1 MSLDHAYSPTLLEGR
16 VAFITGGARGQ
27 GRSHAIAL
35 ARAGADIAI
44 CDSASEL
51 PTVPYELGT
60 EAELAETCALVEAE
74 GRRCV
79 ADRVDVR
86 DLAGLEA
93 FAARTASELGGL
105 DFVIGNAGIYSYAPN
120 TWELTEEQWDVM
132 LDVNLGGVWRTCK
145 ATVPHMIAA
154 GRGGV
159 IVLIS
164 SVNGLRG
171 IPGVAHYNAAK
182 HGLVGLMRTLALE
195 LAPHG
200 VRVNTLHPTA
210 VATGMTQNDA
220 MADALAAVESSGI
233 DMTNLLPVE
242 LMEPEDVSNALVWL
256 VSPLA
261 RYVTASVVPVDAGCT
276 AK

>member
-1 MSLDHAYSPTLLEGR
+1 MTDHAFSPTLLAGR

-27 GRSHAIAL
+27 GRSHAVAL

-44 CDSASEL
+44 CDAETDL
-51 PTVPYELGT
+51 ETVPYALSRDGD
-60 EAELAETCALVEAE
+60 LAETRALVEAE

-79 ADRVDVR
+79 SERLDVR

-93 FAARTASELGGL
+93 FAARAAGELGGL
-105 DFVIGNAGIYSYAPN
+105 DFVVGNAGVYSYAPN

-132 LDVNLGGVWRTCK
+132 LDINLGGVWRTCK
-145 ATVPHMIAA
+145 ATIPHMLAA

-182 HGLVGLMRTLALE
+182 HGLVGLMRTMAIE

-200 VRVNTLHPTA
+200 VRVNTLHPTG

-220 MADALAAVESSGI
+220 MTEALAAVEASGL

-242 LMEPEDVSNALVWL
+242 LMDPEDVSNALVWL

-261 RYVTASVVPVDAGCT
+261 RYVTASVLPVDAGCT